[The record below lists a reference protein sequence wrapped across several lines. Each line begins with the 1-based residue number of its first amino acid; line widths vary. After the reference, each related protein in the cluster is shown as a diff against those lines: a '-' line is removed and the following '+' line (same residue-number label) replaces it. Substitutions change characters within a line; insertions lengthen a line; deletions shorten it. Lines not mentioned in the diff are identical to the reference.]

1 MPRGVPKSGF
11 RKSRKSKKNT
21 PAGADGAGMDRA
33 PAGQTETDVE
43 IQERISDRFEILE
56 DLTIGS
62 TTGEVRSLIVSGP
75 AGLGKSYTVEET
87 LKFWD
92 PDGVNHTI
100 IKGYVRATGLYKLLF
115 AHSEPG
121 KVIVFDDAD
130 TIFFDD
136 TSLNMLKAV
145 CDSTESRK
153 VSYLTEGQLFDD
165 ETGTQLPKSFEFKG
179 TIIFI
184 TNYDFD
190 AMIEKGHKLAPH
202 LLAMMSR
209 SHYIDLAMKTK
220 RDYMVRIRQ
229 VISKGLL
236 GNVGINVTA
245 QNEVVAFIEDNKD
258 SLRELSIRVALKV
271 ASIRKLKQEKWQ
283 KIAKITCC
291 R

>member
-1 MPRGVPKSGF
+1 MPRGVPKAGF
-11 RKSRKSKKNT
+11 RKSKKNT
-21 PAGADGAGMDRA
+21 AAAGAGMTVVRETV
-33 PAGQTETDVE
+33 QTETDSE

-62 TTGEVRSLIVSGP
+62 TTGQVRSLIVSGP

-92 PDGVNHTI
+92 PDGVDHTI

-229 VISKGLL
+229 VVSKGLL

>member
-1 MPRGVPKSGF
+1 MPRGVPKAGF

-21 PAGADGAGMDRA
+21 AAAGAGMTAVRETV
-33 PAGQTETDVE
+33 QTETDSE

-62 TTGEVRSLIVSGP
+62 TTGQVRSLIVSGP

-92 PDGVNHTI
+92 PDGVDHTI

-145 CDSTESRK
+145 CDSTESRR

-229 VISKGLL
+229 VVSKGLL
-236 GNVGINVTA
+236 GNVGINITA

-271 ASIRKLKQEKWQ
+271 ASIRKLRQEKWQ

>member
-1 MPRGVPKSGF
+1 MPRGVPKAGF
-11 RKSRKSKKNT
+11 RKSRKSKKNK
-21 PAGADGAGMDRA
+21 AAGAGMTVVRETV
-33 PAGQTETDVE
+33 QTETDSE

-62 TTGEVRSLIVSGP
+62 TTGQVRSLIVSGP

-92 PDGVNHTI
+92 PDGVDHTI

-229 VISKGLL
+229 VVSKGLL